1 MIKMVVESGRA
12 RGIWT
17 GICGEMASDILLT
30 PLLIGLGVEELSAT
44 SALVPRVK
52 KAVQSLDA
60 VACGK
65 LAAQALES
73 DDSAAILELSR
84 SMAMANYAD
93 LMD

>member
-1 MIKMVVESGRA
+1 MVVESARA

-44 SALVPRVK
+44 SAMVPRVK

-65 LAAQALES
+65 LAARALEA
-73 DDSAAILELSR
+73 DDSATILELSR
-84 SMAMANYAD
+84 SMALANYAD